1 MAIVNET
8 GVSAN
13 VTRIKPNTRLQSSK
27 VKRTPQNFI
36 NEFIIRKLS
45 PLAFV
50 DFRFISEP

>member
-27 VKRTPQNFI
+27 VKRTPQNVI